1 MKCGPGC
8 EGGSGGFLGNRGE
21 WEMGGGVVFLRLEG
35 ARRAGGGGVGPGRA
49 RLVSAACRMGMYGRV
64 TS

>member
-21 WEMGGGVVFLRLEG
+21 WEVGGGGRVFALGECE
-35 ARRAGGGGVGPGRA
+35 AGGGGILDRGGRG
-49 RLVSAACRMGMYGRV
+49 LSVPHVVWVC
-64 TS
+64 TEE

>member
-21 WEMGGGVVFLRLEG
+21 WEVGGGVVFLRLEG
-35 ARRAGGGGVGPGRA
+35 ARAAGGGILDWGGRG
-49 RLVSAACRMGMYGRV
+49 LSVPHVVWVC
-64 TS
+64 TEE